1 MGTPISWAKP
11 VKLLIATRNTGKI
24 TEFRTRLRDLPL
36 SLATL
41 EDFPDI
47 REINETGETFRDN
60 ARIKALGHAKGSG
73 LLSLADDSGLEVD
86 ALNGAPGVH
95 SARFAG
101 ADTTYAVK
109 IGRLLV
115 VVDAADRADRHARFV
130 SHIVLAKPNGTVLY
144 EAEGVCEGTIAEG
157 PTGSNGFGYDPIFIP
172 TGFTETFGELDHAIK
187 QQISH
192 RAIALAKIIRFLRDF
207 A

>member
-47 REINETGETFRDN
+47 REINETGETFSDN
-60 ARIKALGHAKGSG
+60 ARIKALGYAKGSG

-101 ADTTYAVK
+101 ADTTYAEK

-115 VVDAADRADRHARFV
+115 VVDAADRADRRARFV
-130 SHIVLAKPNGTVLY
+130 SHIVLANPNGTVLY
-144 EAEGVCEGTIAEG
+144 EAEGVCEGTIAES
-157 PTGSNGFGYDPIFIP
+157 PKGSNGFGYDPIFIP
-172 TGFTETFGELDHAIK
+172 VGFTETFGELDHNVK
-187 QQISH
+187 QRISH
-192 RAIALAKIIRFLRDF
+192 RALAVAKIIRFLRDF